1 MDYKASVFYKGGEVN
16 YDFPFPYLKK
26 KFVKVRYKKPDGSY
40 EYLEYNKDYSVSD
53 KKVTLHTAGS
63 PDDVINIYRQTPSEQ
78 IVDFTDASVLKAS
91 DLNVY
96 QTQLLHIA
104 EETSDGLQS
113 GSLSVN
119 GATEQW
125 DADHLRITNL
135 ADAQDEED
143 AVNLRTLKAWN
154 THADDARQSAEE
166 AKEALEEARRMAQEA
181 HDSAEI
187 VDPDSIVYK
196 EKMQYLTEGKE
207 YHVGDCAW
215 LEGERDVYY
224 ECLKDCVYQ
233 KGDMEGFWVKRDI
246 RQADTAKVADKLST
260 AHRINGVAFD
270 GTEDIKLPDDVSN
283 TTSYIAKGLR
293 MKAGAGRSVV
303 VSTGVA
309 KVNGI
314 TMTPQETTVELP
326 ARSTS
331 MVYVDHEGEVRH
343 KEVSY
348 PYHKIDNNTVG
359 FWVFNETKAGA
370 VVPNV
375 AVGKSVSAV
384 ENDLIPFGGIK
395 SVDGWADYALQT
407 DGVNGRFV
415 ARNNT
420 KFPTNVL
427 EINLMFTLD
436 DPRDT
441 RYLMSYQYG
450 QNYIGIAGTNNLY
463 TINAKRYY
471 RLQKGDTVLLT
482 EQFDGVYHYIF
493 VNGVLIYA
501 AQEAPSFP
509 LHATRFMSLGC
520 INDADNSYP
529 IRATFH
535 YLEIRNKPR
544 SATEVREIAN
554 SLCLPCYYNRA
565 LAEYPKNIKSPT
577 AHEWH
582 FDSTIPNVSPV
593 TGQPAQ
599 LLIDEI
605 GTTHG
610 TVMGSL
616 NCYTKSE
623 TIGNSMRFVG
633 DINQYVA
640 LPTMKIT
647 PEFTFCAVVKAF
659 QRATYTTNRIFG
671 ITTGAANKYLIISLG
686 ESSGLSLYYNG
697 TWYNS
702 ALHFDLFK
710 DNFVSLIAHNGV
722 LQFRVNEKVVYRDFP
737 QTIEMSA
744 PMSFGRANDGRY
756 PYNGYLSYAYFD
768 GQKALDAEDLEAMY
782 RSLMS
787 TGKRDLL
794 TDFLPTTGGAVVGL
808 VHTDSNEIAE
818 LNDTDYKTGRRNFA
832 TGGNR
837 RVFLGWKWFSG
848 QQLLCWENPFGTSL
862 IRTYF
867 RFKKQPAEDISTD
880 LIPRFYTSRY
890 YGFQPTA
897 NSADGFTRWITAQ
910 TWGANESYLG
920 GSSGGSGFIG
930 CWAEIIEDWEDTI
943 PVPTGE

>member
-1 MDYKASVFYKGGEVN
+1 MEYTASVFYKGGEGN
-16 YDFPFPYLKK
+16 YTFPFPYLKK
-26 KFVKVRYKKPDGSY
+26 KFVKVRYKKPDNSY
-40 EYLEYNKDYSVSD
+40 EYLEYNNDYSVSD
-53 KKVTLHTAGS
+53 NKVTLRTAGS

-78 IVDFTDASVLKAS
+78 IVDFKDASVLKAS

-119 GATEQW
+119 DTTEQW

-143 AVNLRTLKAWN
+143 AVNLRTLKAWD
-154 THADDARQSAEE
+154 THAEDARQSAEE

-187 VDPDSIVYK
+187 VDPDNIVYK
-196 EKMQYLTEGKE
+196 VKMQYLTVGKE
-207 YHVGDCAW
+207 YHAGDCVW
-215 LEGERDVYY
+215 LEGERNVYY
-224 ECLKDCVYQ
+224 ECLEDGEYAE
-233 KGDMEGFWVKRDI
+233 GDLATKWLKRDI
-246 RQADTAKVADKLST
+246 RQADTAKEADKLSM

-270 GTEDIKLPDDVSN
+270 GTEDIHLPGDVSN
-283 TTSYIAKGLR
+283 MPSYIAKGLR
-293 MKAGAGRSVV
+293 MRAGEGRSVV
-303 VSTGVA
+303 VSSGVA
-309 KVNGI
+309 KVNDF
-314 TMTPQETTVELP
+314 TMAPHETTVELP

-348 PYHKIDNNTVG
+348 PYNKIDNNTVG
-359 FWVFNETKAGA
+359 FWVFNEPKAGA

-375 AVGKSVSAV
+375 AVGTSVSAV
-384 ENDLIPFGGIK
+384 ANDLIPFGGIK
-395 SVDGWADYALQT
+395 AVDGWADYALQT
-407 DGVNGRFV
+407 DGINGRFV

-420 KFPTNVL
+420 NFPTNVL
-427 EINLMFTLD
+427 EINLMFTLED
-436 DPRDT
+436 QRDN
-441 RYLMSYQYG
+441 RYLMAYQYR
-450 QNYIGIAGTNNLY
+450 QNPIGVNGTNNLY
-463 TINAKRYY
+463 TMDTKRYY

-493 VNGVLIYA
+493 INGVRIYTA
-501 AQEAPSFP
+501 KEAPSFP
-509 LHATRFMSLGC
+509 LHATRFMTLGC
-520 INDADNSYP
+520 LSDVENDRP

-554 SLCLPCYYNRA
+554 SLCLPCYYNRS
-565 LAEYPKNIKSPT
+565 LAEYPKNIKSST
-577 AHEWH
+577 AHAWN
-582 FDSTIPNVSPV
+582 FDATISDVSPM
-593 TGQPAQ
+593 TGQMAKLVQ
-599 LLIDEI
+599 DEI
-605 GTTHG
+605 GMTHG
-610 TVMGSL
+610 TVVGSL
-616 NCYTKSE
+616 NCNTKSE

-640 LPTMKIT
+640 LPTMKVT
-647 PEFTFCAVVKAF
+647 PEFTFCAIVNAF
-659 QRATYTTNRIFG
+659 NRATKEKSRVFG
-671 ITTGAANKYLIISLG
+671 ITTGATNCVLTISLG
-686 ESSGLSLYYNG
+686 ESNGLSLYYNS
-697 TWYNS
+697 TWYSS

-710 DNFVSLIAHNGV
+710 DNFVSIIAHNGV

-737 QTIEMSA
+737 QTIEMTA
-744 PMSFGRANDGRY
+744 PMSFGRVDGGYY
-756 PYNGYLSYAYFD
+756 PYDGYLSYAFFD
-768 GQKALDAEDLEAMY
+768 GEKALDLEDLETMY
-782 RSLMS
+782 RSLMR

-848 QQLLCWENPFGTSL
+848 QQTLCWGNPFATST

-880 LIPRFYTSRY
+880 LIPRFASSNNL
-890 YGFQPTA
+890 GFQPTA
-897 NSADGFTRWITAQ
+897 DSADGFTRWITAQ
-910 TWGANESYLG
+910 TWTNNVSSLG
-920 GSSGGSGFIG
+920 GSTGDSGFIG

-943 PVPTGE
+943 PGPTGD